1 MSETEFEK
9 FEPVEGIGY
18 VPVSKGGNAFLIAGA
33 TSSRVGQIVVWL
45 SDTPEKHKKAAD
57 RVRAGRWVVGPEFSA
72 ELDFDKQYATIEVI
86 AEVRKANARAA
97 QAEKD
102 ARKAQRQVKAALK
115 SVAQPKPE
123 VEPAP
128 APEPEAPVTVETEV
142 PEAIAAFLS
151 GNIVTL
157 SARIRDCE
165 DLGVLEEALSYEH
178 RGGVA
183 ARITKR
189 VADIKEALAAANE
202 SEAAPS
208 DETPPASSS
217 TPVSDDEAA
226 QLMRDAKELL
236 GEGVNY

>member
-115 SVAQPKPE
+115 SAAQPQPAP
-123 VEPAP
+123 EPAP
-128 APEPEAPVTVETEV
+128 APEPEVPVSVEPEAPVEPITEDV
-142 PEAIAAFLS
+142 
-151 GNIVTL
+151 
-157 SARIRDCE
+157 RE
-165 DLGVLEEALSYEH
+165 DA
-178 RGGVA
+178 VA
-183 ARITKR
+183 AAEA
-189 VADIKEALAAANE
+189 VA
-202 SEAAPS
+202 
-208 DETPPASSS
+208 
-217 TPVSDDEAA
+217 PVSDDEAA